1 VSNIILCYSWYHLG
15 NKGIVG
21 LKQPEE
27 EGETVSAAHP
37 LLSYEDEMSQDT
49 NDVPVMHVAEM
60 ASNQMPAAQKLT
72 TAASNV
78 TEQNIA
84 SSPL

>member
-1 VSNIILCYSWYHLG
+1 
-15 NKGIVG
+15 

-60 ASNQMPAAQKLT
+60 ASNQTEKLGFEYEKG
-72 TAASNV
+72 N
-78 TEQNIA
+78 
-84 SSPL
+84 